1 MMIQAAHS
9 PRSCSQEAA
18 AQHNP
23 SCPCSGSHKVL
34 LQPEVLGA
42 VDWVPKPPAQYSQS
56 CRHGVGEGLRGPHP
70 GGQGVVL
77 VTDGAGMK

>member
-1 MMIQAAHS
+1 M
-9 PRSCSQEAA
+9 
-18 AQHNP
+18 
-23 SCPCSGSHKVL
+23 L

-42 VDWVPKPPAQYSQS
+42 VDWVPKPLAQYSQS
-56 CRHGVGEGLRGPHP
+56 CRHSVGEGLRGPHP